1 MPHRDQSGNDH
12 PQPATGNV
20 ELSTAS
26 ARLPQEVGL
35 GVFSTGTILLGAGQE
50 TVIDFLYGL
59 GGQSHVVARI
69 VLPNR
74 VVGQLAK
81 ALESNQ
87 AGKGQ
92 DDGKKDD
99 ASDSSPK
106 KQILST
112 SSQSPTA
119 KSGFVDGSSGNSP
132 NEEQKNDKN
141 SAAEAPEELSSDND
155 EPESTGNREEA
166 TTGSAAESVEKSK
179 GRKESRS
186 LSQPNIEDI
195 YSGLRLPESLMAGS
209 FANRV
214 IVRSTGPEC
223 ILDFVAQLYP
233 KPCVSAR
240 VIMTA
245 ERVPALLNSL
255 KQHMTTNR
263 IR

>member
-1 MPHRDQSGNDH
+1 M
-12 PQPATGNV
+12 

-50 TVIDFLYGL
+50 TVVDFLQGL
-59 GGQSHVVARI
+59 SGQSHVVARI

-74 VVGQLAK
+74 VVGQLVK

-92 DDGKKDD
+92 DEGKKDD
-99 ASDSSPK
+99 ASDPGPK
-106 KQILST
+106 KPNPPT
-112 SSQSPTA
+112 SSQSPAA
-119 KSGFVDGSSGNSP
+119 KSGFADGPAGGSQS
-132 NEEQKNDKN
+132 EEQENDRN
-141 SAAEAPEELSSDND
+141 SATEASQELSHDDVPESAGTQEAAAAGSAAEAM
-155 EPESTGNREEA
+155 
-166 TTGSAAESVEKSK
+166 EKSK
-179 GRKESRS
+179 GRQETRS

-195 YSGLRLPESLMAGS
+195 YSGLRLPESLMAGC

-214 IVRSTGPEC
+214 IVRNTGPEC
-223 ILDFVAQLYP
+223 VLDFVAQLYP

-240 VIMTA
+240 VIMAA